1 MSEVAKSKE
10 LNIIDILCY
19 DVGSG
24 ILKYL
29 LPKDLT
35 NLREVC
41 TQIYSMLF
49 QKGFFNL
56 RIISA
61 TFQSIKPV
69 LNNTNFVLYLMKKN
83 WNMVS
88 KRSFRQLNQ
97 WGVYKKF
104 VEHTIEKQKALLS
117 ENIQKKLQ
125 GRYPSLVVSYEAF
138 ASEVAFS
145 AHQKGGNTVLREEL
159 IGETTSE
166 WINLKKTIEQ
176 DLLKEYDAQVE
187 RSKEKSAEHQLNKEN
202 FVLRIKR
209 CMEQFESELPLK
221 TYGQEGASQ
230 IYEFSHKSLF
240 EYFMAKKLIMLK
252 DSDAIIE
259 EGSRL
264 LMYRPVQT
272 EKGALRFWEEGW
284 RDEDNHL
291 LKDAFFEI
299 IKVSRYE

>member
-1 MSEVAKSKE
+1 
-10 LNIIDILCY
+10 
-19 DVGSG
+19 
-24 ILKYL
+24 
-29 LPKDLT
+29 
-35 NLREVC
+35 
-41 TQIYSMLF
+41 
-49 QKGFFNL
+49 
-56 RIISA
+56 
-61 TFQSIKPV
+61 
-69 LNNTNFVLYLMKKN
+69 
-83 WNMVS
+83 MVS

-104 VEHTIEKQKALLS
+104 VQHTIEKQKGLLS

-176 DLLKEYDAQVE
+176 ELLKEYDEQV
-187 RSKEKSAEHQLNKEN
+187 KEKPEHQLTKEN

-221 TYGQEGASQ
+221 TYGQEGAAQ

-264 LMYRPVQT
+264 LCFRPVQI

-291 LKDAFFEI
+291 LKDALFEI
-299 IKVSRYE
+299 IKNSRYE